1 MDQRVAEGDSA
12 LEALRRMFDVELRFL
27 ASPTN
32 DAGMLAE
39 AFHPDVVVHEPR
51 SLPYAGDWR
60 GLDGIAALLRRMSE
74 LWSDIAV
81 ADMDAARSG
90 DTVFMACRLRL
101 VARAGGATLER
112 PFAEVLRFRDGLL
125 LDGTPFYHDTAEITA
140 LLDAAA

>member
-1 MDQRVAEGDSA
+1 MDQLTADQGSA
-12 LEALRRMFDVELRFL
+12 LEVLGRMFEVELRFL

-32 DAGMLAE
+32 DARRLAE

-60 GLDGIAALLRRMSE
+60 GLDGIAALLRKMSE
-74 LWSDIAV
+74 VWSDIAV
-81 ADMDAARSG
+81 DDMEAARSG
-90 DTVFMACRLRL
+90 DTIFMSCRLRL

-125 LDGTPFYHDTAEITA
+125 LDGTPFYHDTAEIAA
-140 LLDAAA
+140 LLRHPA